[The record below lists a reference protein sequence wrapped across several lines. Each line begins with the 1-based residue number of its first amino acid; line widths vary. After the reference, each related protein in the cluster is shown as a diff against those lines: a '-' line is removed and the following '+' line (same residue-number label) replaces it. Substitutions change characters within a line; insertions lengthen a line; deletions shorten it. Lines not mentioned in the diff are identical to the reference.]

1 MADQGTDHGHRAA
14 YRRAVAGRFAPD
26 AVIRRVDAEGA
37 ILLGGGRAL
46 LLQLAHPKVAAGVAD
61 HSDFEGDPLRRLRG
75 TLAAT
80 YTIVFGTDDAA
91 AAVARRVRGVH
102 DHVTGPGY
110 SANDP
115 ELLCWVNA
123 TLVDTAVTV
132 YEAVHGPL
140 TGDEKESYYQDSTY
154 VAEVLGCPREAQ
166 PEDWQAFRQYWE
178 ETVAGLEVGATA
190 RRLAR
195 SIFAPELPWI
205 TGPSVA
211 LTRFL
216 TIGTLPP
223 AIRDQYGFR
232 WRTSDR
238 LALDAGIAVAR
249 RIVPLVP
256 RPVRHLPQSV
266 LTG

>member
-1 MADQGTDHGHRAA
+1 MADQGTDRRRRPA
-14 YRRAVAGRFAPD
+14 YRKDMAGRFAPD
-26 AVIRRVDAEGA
+26 AVIRRVDAEGT

-75 TLAAT
+75 TLEAT
-80 YTIVFGTDDAA
+80 YTIVFGTDEAA
-91 AAVARRVRGVH
+91 AAVARRVRAIH

-110 SANDP
+110 AANDP

-123 TLVDTAVTV
+123 TLVDTAVTA

-140 TGDEKESYYQDSTY
+140 TEDEKESYYQDSTS
-154 VAEVLGCPREAQ
+154 VAEILGCPREAQ
-166 PEDWQAFRQYWE
+166 PEDWWAFRRYWR
-178 ETVAGLEVGATA
+178 ETVAGLEVSATA

-195 SIFAPELPWI
+195 SIFAPDLPWL
-205 TGPSVA
+205 TGPPVA
-211 LTRFL
+211 LARFL
-216 TIGTLPP
+216 TIGTLPSE
-223 AIRDQYGFR
+223 IRDQYGFR

-238 LALDAGIAVAR
+238 LALDAGTAMAR
-249 RIVPLVP
+249 RVVPLVP
-256 RPVRHLPQSV
+256 RPVRRLPQAV